1 MPFHDLIFSQLDSIL
16 ATDEPSAFLQDLV
29 QGLVTALGGE
39 PGEWSVIKAYLKDK
53 LPSLR
58 TNSCL
63 LSLASP
69 ISINFNGDD
78 G

>member
-1 MPFHDLIFSQLDSIL
+1 L

-29 QGLVTALGGE
+29 QGLVTALGGDF
-39 PGEWSVIKAYLKDK
+39 GEWSVIKSYLKDNM
-53 LPSLR
+53 PSLR

-69 ISINFNGDD
+69 ISINLNGDD

>member
-1 MPFHDLIFSQLDSIL
+1 L

-29 QGLVTALGGE
+29 KALVTALGGE
-39 PGEWSVIKAYLKDK
+39 PGEWSAIKAQLKDK
-53 LPSLR
+53 LPSMR

-69 ISINFNGDD
+69 VSINFNGDD